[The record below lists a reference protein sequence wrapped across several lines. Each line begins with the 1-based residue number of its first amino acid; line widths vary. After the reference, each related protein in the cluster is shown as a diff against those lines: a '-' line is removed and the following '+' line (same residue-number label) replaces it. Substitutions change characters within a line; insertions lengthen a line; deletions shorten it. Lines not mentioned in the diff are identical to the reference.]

1 MIVGEITKEGGTVM
15 TGQIGSTLALLFFK
29 NSSEIFSIKA
39 NGKGVNEENQS
50 INQFRKKNSF
60 SNEKL
65 FTTRQTF
72 L

>member
-15 TGQIGSTLALLFFK
+15 TGQIGSTFALLFFK
-29 NSSEIFSIKA
+29 SSSEIFSIKA
-39 NGKGVNEENQS
+39 NGKGANEENQS
-50 INQFRKKNSF
+50 INLEKKNSF
-60 SNEKL
+60 SNEKP